1 MSHKIG
7 MANTFLMVN
16 FAMVITNKNFIYME
30 NKIQE
35 LTEKIYA
42 EGVEKGKFEADRLV
56 CEAKE
61 RAADIVKKAEA
72 EAEAIIAAAKKK
84 AGELEANTRS
94 EIKLYGAQAVGA
106 LKSEVTNVVTDT
118 IVKAAVKEALAGDS
132 VKAMLVKIAERWNSD
147 EALVISTAEAEELK
161 AYFAKNAK
169 ALLDKG
175 VEIKQVNGLKT
186 LYSIAPADGSYKVN
200 FGEGEFEAFFKSF
213 LRPQMV
219 ELLFS

>member
-1 MSHKIG
+1 
-7 MANTFLMVN
+7 
-16 FAMVITNKNFIYME
+16 ME

-42 EGVEKGKFEADRLV
+42 EGVEKGKAEADRLV
-56 CEAKE
+56 CEAKDN
-61 RAADIVKKAEA
+61 AAEIVKKAQA

-84 AGELEANTRS
+84 AEELETNTRS
-94 EIKLYGAQAVGA
+94 EIKLYGTQAVGA
-106 LKSEVTNVVTDT
+106 LKSEIATVVTDT
-118 IVKAAVKEALAGDS
+118 IVKSAVKEALAGDT

-147 EALVISTAEAEELK
+147 EALVISTAEADALK

-175 VEIKQVNGLKT
+175 VEIKQVNGMKT
-186 LYSIAPADGSYKVN
+186 LFSIAPADGSYKVN
-200 FGEGEFEAFFKSF
+200 FGEAEFEAFFKSF

-219 ELLFS
+219 DLLF

>member
-1 MSHKIG
+1 
-7 MANTFLMVN
+7 
-16 FAMVITNKNFIYME
+16 ME

-42 EGVEKGKFEADRLV
+42 EGVEKGKAEADRLV
-56 CEAKE
+56 CEAKDN
-61 RAADIVKKAEA
+61 AAEIVKKAQA

-84 AGELEANTRS
+84 AEELEANTRS
-94 EIKLYGAQAVGA
+94 EIKLYGTQAVGA
-106 LKSEVTNVVTDT
+106 LKSEIATVVTDT
-118 IVKAAVKEALAGDS
+118 IVKSAVKEALAGDT

-147 EALVISTAEAEELK
+147 EALVISTAEADALK

-175 VEIKQVNGLKT
+175 VEIKQVNGMKT
-186 LYSIAPADGSYKVN
+186 LFSIAPADGSYKVN
-200 FGEGEFEAFFKSF
+200 FGEAEFEAFFKSF

-219 ELLFS
+219 DLLF

>member
-1 MSHKIG
+1 
-7 MANTFLMVN
+7 
-16 FAMVITNKNFIYME
+16 ME

-42 EGVEKGKFEADRLV
+42 EGVEKGNAEAVRLV
-56 CEAKE
+56 DEAKAK
-61 RAADIVKKAEA
+61 AADILKDAQQQADAIVANAQKRAE
-72 EAEAIIAAAKKK
+72 
-84 AGELEANTRS
+84 ELDANTRS

-106 LKSEVTNVVTDT
+106 LKSEAADIITDT
-118 IVKAAVKEALAGDS
+118 VVKNAVKEVLAGDTI
-132 VKAMLVKIAERWNSD
+132 KALLVNIAERWTAN
-147 EALVISTAEAEELK
+147 EQIVISTAEAAELK

-186 LYSIAPADGSYKVN
+186 TFSIAPADGSYKVN
-200 FGEGEFEAFFKSF
+200 FGEGEFEAFFKAF

-219 ELLFS
+219 ELLFA

>member
-1 MSHKIG
+1 
-7 MANTFLMVN
+7 
-16 FAMVITNKNFIYME
+16 ME

-42 EGVEKGKFEADRLV
+42 EGVEKGKAEADRLV

-61 RAADIVKKAEA
+61 SAAEIVRKAQA
-72 EAEAIIAAAKKK
+72 EAEAIVAAAEKK
-84 AGELEANTRS
+84 AAELDENSRA
-94 EIKLYGAQAVGA
+94 EIRLYGAQAVAA
-106 LKSEVTNVVTDT
+106 LKSEAANIITDT
-118 IVKAAVKEALAGDS
+118 VVKAAVKEALAGDT
-132 VKAMLVKIAERWNSD
+132 VKALLVKIAERWSAN
-147 EALVISTAEAEELK
+147 EQLVISTSEAEQLK

-175 VEIKQVNGLKT
+175 VEVKQVNGLKT
-186 LYSIAPADGSYKVN
+186 SVSIAPANGSYKVN
-200 FGEGEFEAFFKSF
+200 FGEGEFEAFFKAF

>member
-1 MSHKIG
+1 
-7 MANTFLMVN
+7 
-16 FAMVITNKNFIYME
+16 ME

-42 EGVEKGKFEADRLV
+42 EGVEKGKAEADRLV

-61 RAADIVKKAEA
+61 NAAEIVKKAQA
-72 EAEAIIAAAKKK
+72 EAEAIIDAAKKK
-84 AGELEANTRS
+84 AEELEANTRS
-94 EIKLYGAQAVGA
+94 EIKLYGTQAVGA
-106 LKSEVTNVVTDT
+106 LKSEIATVVTDT
-118 IVKAAVKEALAGDS
+118 IVKSAVKEALAGDT

-147 EALVISTAEAEELK
+147 EALVISTAEADALK

-175 VEIKQVNGLKT
+175 VEIKQVNGMKT
-186 LYSIAPADGSYKVN
+186 LFSIAPADGSYKVN
-200 FGEGEFEAFFKSF
+200 FGEAEFEAFFKSF

-219 ELLFS
+219 DLLF